1 MHFNKLT
8 PAEAEILAIV
18 SEEAGEVVQA
28 VGKIARHGLESVPP
42 AGFPTNRQQLTTE
55 LGDIQ
60 AAIIMLINNQMIDQD
75 ALTAARESKLK
86 NISKYLHHAEVDP
99 AR

>member
-28 VGKIARHGLESVPP
+28 VGKITRHGLESVPP
-42 AGFPTNRQQLTTE
+42 AGFPTNREQLTTE

-60 AAIIMLINNQMIDQD
+60 AAIIMLINNKMIDEN
-75 ALTAARESKLK
+75 ALIAARESKLK
-86 NISKYLHHAEVDP
+86 TIPRYLHHAEVYP
-99 AR
+99 SP